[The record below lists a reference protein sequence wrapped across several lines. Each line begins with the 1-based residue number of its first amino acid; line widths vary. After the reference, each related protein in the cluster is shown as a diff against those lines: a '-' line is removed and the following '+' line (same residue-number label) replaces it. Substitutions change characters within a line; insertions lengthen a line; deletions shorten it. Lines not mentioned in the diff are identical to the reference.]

1 MDRLELMEVN
11 GAYPT
16 PEEVD
21 AEMPNFIARCQ
32 EMIAEHYKKNLTNIV
47 DLTPQVYVAGG
58 RKYIKVAVRGPQDKH
73 GGSVYCFVRAADG
86 AILKAATWKAPALN
100 FTRGNIFD
108 KVLPMTP
115 YGVRY

>member
-11 GAYPT
+11 GYYPT
-16 PEEVD
+16 PEQVD

-32 EMIAEHYKKNLTNIV
+32 EMIAEHYEKHLTNIV
-47 DLTPQVYVAGG
+47 HMTPQIYVAGG
-58 RKYIKVAVRGPQDKH
+58 RKYIKVASRGPGG
-73 GGSVYCFVRAADG
+73 GGSVWCFVRAADG
-86 AILKAATWKAPALN
+86 AILKAASWKAPALN

-115 YGVRY
+115 HGVRY

>member
-16 PEEVD
+16 PEEVA
-21 AEMPNFIARCQ
+21 AELPNFVTKVQ
-32 EMIAEHYKKNLTNIV
+32 ELINEHYAANLSNLTPPRI
-47 DLTPQVYVAGG
+47 YIHGG
-58 RKYIKVAVRGPQDKH
+58 RKYIKIAKQDNQT
-73 GGSVYCFVRAADG
+73 SVYCFVRAADG

-108 KVLPMTP
+108 NTLPITP

>member
-32 EMIAEHYKKNLTNIV
+32 EVIAEHYKKNLANIV
-47 DLTPQVYVAGG
+47 HLNPQVYIAGG
-58 RKYIKVAVRGPQDKH
+58 RKYIKVATRGPQDNH

-86 AILKAATWKAPALN
+86 AILKAVTWKAPALN
-100 FTRGNIFD
+100 FARGSIFD
-108 KVLPMTP
+108 THIPP
-115 YGVRY
+115 QIYGY

>member
-32 EMIAEHYKKNLTNIV
+32 EIIAEHYKKNLTNI
-47 DLTPQVYVAGG
+47 
-58 RKYIKVAVRGPQDKH
+58 
-73 GGSVYCFVRAADG
+73 
-86 AILKAATWKAPALN
+86 
-100 FTRGNIFD
+100 
-108 KVLPMTP
+108 
-115 YGVRY
+115 

>member
-1 MDRLELMEVN
+1 MDRLELHEVD

-16 PEEVD
+16 PEEV
-21 AEMPNFIARCQ
+21 AIELPKFVARIQ
-32 EMIAEHYKKNLTNIV
+32 EVVDEHYAANLSNLTPPAIKIH
-47 DLTPQVYVAGG
+47 GG
-58 RKYIKVAVRGPQDKH
+58 RKYIKIAKVDNQT
-73 GGSVYCFVRAADG
+73 SVFCFVRAVDG

-108 KVLPMTP
+108 SVLAVSP